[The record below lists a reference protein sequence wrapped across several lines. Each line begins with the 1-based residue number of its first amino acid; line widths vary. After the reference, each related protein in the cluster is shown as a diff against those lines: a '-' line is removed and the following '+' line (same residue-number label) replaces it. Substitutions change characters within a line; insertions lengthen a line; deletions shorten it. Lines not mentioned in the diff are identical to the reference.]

1 MKELLLSFRDVM
13 ARAEM
18 YAHHHIQL
26 EPLSVRQRMSDVL
39 SRLESSEFH
48 EFSRLFDPA
57 EGRTGA
63 VVTFL
68 AVLELIREKLI
79 DLVQNGPFAPIHVK
93 ARGEQEAQDI
103 AALETEMAI
112 EDATHSGSG
121 SDGQD

>member
-1 MKELLLSFRDVM
+1 
-13 ARAEM
+13 
-18 YAHHHIQL
+18 
-26 EPLSVRQRMSDVL
+26 
-39 SRLESSEFH
+39 
-48 EFSRLFDPA
+48 LFDPA